1 MRSNATLVPVELTRI
16 YIREMSDLQI
26 IELTEVGGKRSFPI
40 VIGMVEACAI
50 ERRRS
55 GTEAERPQTHDLLA
69 NVIRVLGASVARV
82 EICDLRENTFFAN
95 VVLRR
100 GGDEIILDSRPS
112 DAIAVGIAI
121 DAPIFVAEHVLAAAS
136 VQAAHPSLP
145 FELDEDS
152 ESGNDED
159 SESASDDEEEPQG
172 NWWEDDAASDD
183 EDEGKDEDDADPD
196 EKQKP

>member
-1 MRSNATLVPVELTRI
+1 MKGNATLVPVELTRI
-16 YIREMSDLQI
+16 YIREMTDLQI
-26 IELTEVGGKRSFPI
+26 IELTEIGGKRSFPI

-100 GGDEIILDSRPS
+100 GSDEIVLDSRPS
-112 DAIAVGIAI
+112 DAIAVGVAI
-121 DAPIFVAEHVLAAAS
+121 DAPIFVAEHVLATAS
-136 VQAAHPSLP
+136 VQAAQPSLP
-145 FELDEDS
+145 FAVDEDL
-152 ESGNDED
+152 E
-159 SESASDDEEEPQG
+159 SDDESESEGDLESEDDPQA
-172 NWWEDDAASDD
+172 NWWEDDDASDTD
-183 EDEGKDEDDADPD
+183 ESDGKS
-196 EKQKP
+196 